1 MGVEWLRIVNGG
13 NAEKAE
19 PKEKSGP
26 DVPAIPIEVAEGNEG
41 EGKKEGG
48 KAMKTSVDGAEDMAA
63 IKLCCGEE
71 I

>member
-26 DVPAIPIEVAEGNEG
+26 DVPAIPIEVAEGKIGRASCRER
-41 EGKKEGG
+41 
-48 KAMKTSVDGAEDMAA
+48 V
-63 IKLCCGEE
+63 
-71 I
+71 